1 MTVSE
6 DPDLET
12 VAALLGDT
20 TARGILTATSVE
32 PMSAKELSEHCDVSV
47 PTAYRWT
54 ERLADAGLLAERT
67 RPREDGHH
75 DAVYAATLA
84 ELSVRLEDGDLEVE
98 MSTDEPLDSD
108 IADGSEDPVDRLTSM
123 WEDL

>member
-1 MTVSE
+1 VTVSE

-12 VAALLGDT
+12 VADVIGDD
-20 TARGILTATSVE
+20 TARAILTATSVE
-32 PMSAKELSEHCDVSV
+32 PMSATELSDHCEVDVS
-47 PTAYRWT
+47 TAYRWT
-54 ERLADAGLLAERT
+54 DRLREAGLLAERT

-75 DAVYAATLA
+75 DEVYVATLA

-98 MSTDEPLDSD
+98 MTTDDSGD
-108 IADGSEDPVDRLTSM
+108 RVDRLTSM